1 MMKKLILVSA
11 SLLAFSLIGH
21 AWGRQGHA
29 TVAKIAEDHLTAT
42 TKKALSEY
50 LNGES
55 IVTFAS
61 YADEYKGALPYDYG
75 FVGEDGQQVRSYPH
89 TFEVDMNFK
98 PFPTCNDN
106 GRFVKNCLWFVEQ
119 YGNDLK
125 EGARD
130 MDDSTRF
137 VKIVMI
143 VHWLGDMHCPEHI
156 RYNPEDMTIGYF
168 DVIYNKEKLRYHT
181 FWDRECI
188 TVRYPWSFS
197 DIAYL
202 CDTATDKEMEEII
215 AGDVW
220 DWAEDAARASWPI
233 HDKKAGDK
241 LTGAWVSEQMPLVR
255 SQLRNAGYRLAKTL
269 NMIFDPK
276 YAKKNSVK

>member
-1 MMKKLILVSA
+1 MKKLTIVLSIM
-11 SLLAFSLIGH
+11 LLTSTAAF

-29 TVAKIAEDHLTAT
+29 TVARIAEDYLTET

-50 LNGES
+50 LHGES
-55 IVTFAS
+55 IVNYAS
-61 YADEYKGALPYDYG
+61 YADDFKDALPYDYG
-75 FVGEDGQQVRSYPH
+75 FVGEDGKQVRAYPH

-98 PFPTCNDN
+98 PYPTTNDN
-106 GRFVKNCLWFVEQ
+106 GRYVKNCLCFIEQ
-119 YGNDLK
+119 YADDLRK
-125 EGARD
+125 GAKD

-156 RYNPEDMTIGYF
+156 RYYPEDMTIGGYN
-168 DVIYNKEKLRYHT
+168 VIYNKEELRYHT

-197 DIAYL
+197 DLAYL
-202 CDTATDKEMEEII
+202 FDTASDKERKEIV

-220 DWAEDAARASWPI
+220 DWAEDCAVASWPVHSI
-233 HDKKAGDK
+233 KPGDK
-241 LTGAWVSEQMPLVR
+241 LTGKWVSAQLPLVR
-255 SQLRNAGYRLAKTL
+255 SQIRNAGYRLAKVL
-269 NMIFDPK
+269 NICFDAK
-276 YAKKNSVK
+276 YAKKNATN